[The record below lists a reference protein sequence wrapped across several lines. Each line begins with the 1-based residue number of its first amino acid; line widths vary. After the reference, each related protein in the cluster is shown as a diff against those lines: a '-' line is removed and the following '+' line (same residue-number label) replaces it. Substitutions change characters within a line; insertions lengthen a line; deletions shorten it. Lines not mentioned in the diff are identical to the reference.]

1 MGLFAV
7 QFFVLPPS
15 SRFIFSKVQ
24 SCGFSSL
31 LPSLLSSSSRG
42 SKMAFAAA
50 ILRFRICM
58 ERRGKGFRGGGLFST
73 SFAVTVLWH
82 FERRKKKR
90 RVNTITMGEANSFYG
105 FGRIVL
111 LSGDSPSSISLL
123 TYCCCCL
130 SISTVFATSTEIIVV
145 TTAHLFFVQAQ
156 WQIPSRATSH
166 LRTTLKFLPGKHD
179 FVVFTRFAP
188 QKREGILRDP
198 LWDL

>member
-31 LPSLLSSSSRG
+31 LPSLLSSSSGG

-90 RVNTITMGEANSFYG
+90 RVNTIKKEEQTLFMDSAELFC
-105 FGRIVL
+105 
-111 LSGDSPSSISLL
+111 SGDSPSSISPL

-130 SISTVFATSTEIIVV
+130 SNRICHKYRDNCCHYCA
-145 TTAHLFFVQAQ
+145 FV
-156 WQIPSRATSH
+156 
-166 LRTTLKFLPGKHD
+166 LRTGTMANSLQGYQPFTTLKFLPGKHD

-198 LWDL
+198 LWDLSE